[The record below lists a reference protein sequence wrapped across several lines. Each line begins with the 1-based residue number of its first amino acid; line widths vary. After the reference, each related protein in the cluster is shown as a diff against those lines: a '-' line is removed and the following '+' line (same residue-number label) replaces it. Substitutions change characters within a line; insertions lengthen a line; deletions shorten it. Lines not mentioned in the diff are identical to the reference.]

1 MKFNR
6 NKINFVNIKD
16 SKKSVVASGIGNA
29 MEFFDFALYSYLAV
43 IISKNFFSP
52 VDNDELKLVFTF
64 ATFAISFL
72 LRPIG
77 GMFFG
82 RIGDKYG
89 RKIVLTLTI
98 IMMAISTL
106 LIGLLPTYDQIGI
119 YAPLL
124 LLLARVLQGFSLGGE
139 YSGSMVYI
147 AESTPDNKRLRMGT
161 GLEIGTISGYIVA
174 SVLITILFWT
184 LNDAQMNS
192 WGWRIPFFLSVPIG
206 LFGLYLRYNLDESP
220 IFEQDVATHQEEKPT
235 IKDIL
240 ILYRKDILICAVF
253 VAFFNITNY
262 MLLGYMPSYL
272 DEVLGIS
279 DKVSTPVTAI
289 VLIIMIPL
297 ALSFGKFADK
307 FGNKKVITF
316 ALIIGIALSIIAFAL
331 LNVGTIITLFIG
343 LLLIGLVLSV
353 YEGTMPGTLPA
364 LFHTNVRYRAI
375 AWTFNISISIFGGT
389 TPLVASWLVHITGNN
404 LAPAFYLM
412 FVSIIG
418 LIVLL
423 TLFKDT
429 SKKSLRGSY
438 PNVENQKEFDYA
450 VQNPEKSLW
459 WYGKKD

>member
-1 MKFNR
+1 LQFNK
-6 NKINFVNIKD
+6 NKINFVDIKN

-52 VDNDELKLVFTF
+52 VDNNELKLVFTF

-77 GMFFG
+77 GIFFG

-98 IMMAISTL
+98 VMMAISTL
-106 LIGLLPTYDQIGI
+106 LIGLLPTYDQIGV

-161 GLEIGTISGYIVA
+161 GLEIGTIAGYIVA

-184 LNDAQMNS
+184 LSDAQMNS

-220 IFEQDVATHQEEKPT
+220 IFEHDVATHQEEKPRVR
-235 IKDIL
+235 DIL
-240 ILYRKDILICAVF
+240 VLYKKDILICVVF

-272 DEVLGIS
+272 DENVGIS
-279 DKVSTPVTAI
+279 DRVSTPITAI

-297 ALSFGKFADK
+297 ALSFGKLADK
-307 FGNKKVITF
+307 FGNKKVISF
-316 ALIIGIALSIIAFAL
+316 GLIMGIIISTIAFTL
-331 LNVGTIITLFIG
+331 LNVGSMIALFIG
-343 LLLIGLVLSV
+343 LLLIGIVLSV

-364 LFHTNVRYRAI
+364 LFHTNVRYRTI
-375 AWTFNISISIFGGT
+375 AWTFNIAISIFGGT

-412 FVSIIG
+412 LISILG
-418 LIVLL
+418 IVVVL
-423 TLFKDT
+423 TLFTDT
-429 SKKSLRGSY
+429 ANKSLKGSY
-438 PNVENQKEFDYA
+438 PNVENQKEYKIA
-450 VQNPEKSLW
+450 IENPKDSLW
-459 WYGKKD
+459 WKEEQ

>member
-1 MKFNR
+1 LQFNK
-6 NKINFVNIKD
+6 NKINFVDIKN

-52 VDNDELKLVFTF
+52 VDNNELKLVFTF

-77 GMFFG
+77 GIFFG

-98 IMMAISTL
+98 VMMAISTL
-106 LIGLLPTYDQIGI
+106 LIGLLPTYDQIGV

-161 GLEIGTISGYIVA
+161 GLEIGTIAGYIVA

-184 LNDAQMNS
+184 LSDAQMNS

-220 IFEQDVATHQEEKPT
+220 IFEHDVATHQEEKPRVR
-235 IKDIL
+235 DIL
-240 ILYRKDILICAVF
+240 VLYKKDILICVVF

-272 DEVLGIS
+272 DENVGIS
-279 DKVSTPVTAI
+279 DRVSTPITAI

-297 ALSFGKFADK
+297 ALSFGKLADK
-307 FGNKKVITF
+307 FGNKKVISF
-316 ALIIGIALSIIAFAL
+316 GLIMGIIISTIAFTL
-331 LNVGTIITLFIG
+331 LNVGSMIALFIG
-343 LLLIGLVLSV
+343 LLLIGIVLSV

-364 LFHTNVRYRAI
+364 LFHTNVRYRTI
-375 AWTFNISISIFGGT
+375 AWTFNIAISIFGGT

-412 FVSIIG
+412 LISIVG
-418 LIVLL
+418 IVVVL
-423 TLFKDT
+423 TLFTDT
-429 SKKSLRGSY
+429 ANKSLKGSY
-438 PNVENQKEFDYA
+438 PNVENQKEYKIA
-450 VQNPEKSLW
+450 IENPKDSLW
-459 WYGKKD
+459 WKEEQ

>member
-1 MKFNR
+1 LQFNK
-6 NKINFVNIKD
+6 NKINFVDIKN

-52 VDNDELKLVFTF
+52 VDNNELKLVFTF

-98 IMMAISTL
+98 VMMAISTL
-106 LIGLLPTYDQIGI
+106 LIGLLPTYDQIGV

-161 GLEIGTISGYIVA
+161 GLEIGTIAGYIVA

-184 LNDAQMNS
+184 LSDAQMNS

-220 IFEQDVATHQEEKPT
+220 IFEHDVATHQEEKPRVR
-235 IKDIL
+235 DIL
-240 ILYRKDILICAVF
+240 VLYKKDILICVVF

-272 DEVLGIS
+272 DENVGIS
-279 DKVSTPVTAI
+279 DRVSTPITAI

-297 ALSFGKFADK
+297 ALSFGKLADK
-307 FGNKKVITF
+307 FGNKKVISF
-316 ALIIGIALSIIAFAL
+316 GLIMGIIISTIAFTL
-331 LNVGTIITLFIG
+331 LNVGSMIALFIG
-343 LLLIGLVLSV
+343 LLLIGIVLSV

-364 LFHTNVRYRAI
+364 LFHTNVRYRTI
-375 AWTFNISISIFGGT
+375 AWTFNIAISIFGGT

-412 FVSIIG
+412 LISIVG
-418 LIVLL
+418 IVVVL
-423 TLFKDT
+423 TLFTDT
-429 SKKSLRGSY
+429 ANKSLKGSY
-438 PNVENQKEFDYA
+438 PNVENQKEYKIA
-450 VQNPEKSLW
+450 IENPKDSLW
-459 WYGKKD
+459 WKEEQ

>member
-1 MKFNR
+1 MQFNK
-6 NKINFVNIKD
+6 NKINFVDIKN

-52 VDNDELKLVFTF
+52 VDNNELKLVFTF

-77 GMFFG
+77 GIFFG

-98 IMMAISTL
+98 VMMAISTL
-106 LIGLLPTYDQIGI
+106 LIGLLPTYDQIGV

-161 GLEIGTISGYIVA
+161 GLEIGTIAGYIVA

-184 LNDAQMNS
+184 LSDAQMNS

-220 IFEQDVATHQEEKPT
+220 IFEHDVATHQEEKPRVR
-235 IKDIL
+235 DIL
-240 ILYRKDILICAVF
+240 VLYKKDILICVVF

-272 DEVLGIS
+272 DENVGIS
-279 DKVSTPVTAI
+279 DRVSTPITAI

-297 ALSFGKFADK
+297 ALSFGKLADK
-307 FGNKKVITF
+307 FGNKKVISF
-316 ALIIGIALSIIAFAL
+316 GLIMGIIISTIAFTL
-331 LNVGTIITLFIG
+331 LNVGSMIALFIG
-343 LLLIGLVLSV
+343 LLLIGIVLSV

-364 LFHTNVRYRAI
+364 LFHTNVRYRTI
-375 AWTFNISISIFGGT
+375 AWTFNIAISIFGGT

-412 FVSIIG
+412 LISIVG
-418 LIVLL
+418 IVVVL
-423 TLFKDT
+423 TLFTDT
-429 SKKSLRGSY
+429 ANKSLKGSY
-438 PNVENQKEFDYA
+438 PNVENQKEYKIA
-450 VQNPEKSLW
+450 IENPKDSLDRKSVV
-459 WYGKKD
+459 

>member
-1 MKFNR
+1 MQFNK
-6 NKINFVNIKD
+6 NKINFVDIKN

-52 VDNDELKLVFTF
+52 VDNNELKLVFTF

-77 GMFFG
+77 GIFFG

-98 IMMAISTL
+98 VMMAISTL
-106 LIGLLPTYDQIGI
+106 LIGLLPTYDQIGV

-161 GLEIGTISGYIVA
+161 GLEIGTIAGYIVA

-184 LNDAQMNS
+184 LSDAQMNS

-220 IFEQDVATHQEEKPT
+220 IFEHDVATHQEEKPRVR
-235 IKDIL
+235 DIL
-240 ILYRKDILICAVF
+240 VLYKKDILICVVF

-272 DEVLGIS
+272 DENVGVS
-279 DKVSTPVTAI
+279 DRISTPITAI
-289 VLIIMIPL
+289 VLLIMIPL
-297 ALSFGKFADK
+297 ALSFGKLADK
-307 FGNKKVITF
+307 FGNKKVISF
-316 ALIIGIALSIIAFAL
+316 GLIIGIVISTVAFSL
-331 LNVGTIITLFIG
+331 LNVGNMIALFIG
-343 LLLIGLVLSV
+343 LLLIGIVLSV

-364 LFHTNVRYRAI
+364 LFHTNVRYRTI
-375 AWTFNISISIFGGT
+375 AWTFNIAISIFGGT

-412 FVSIIG
+412 IISIVGI
-418 LIVLL
+418 IVVL
-423 TLFKDT
+423 TLFTDT
-429 SKKSLRGSY
+429 ANKSLKGSY
-438 PNVENQKEFDYA
+438 PNVENQKEYNIA
-450 VQNPEKSLW
+450 IENPKKSLW
-459 WYGKKD
+459 WREEQ

>member
-1 MKFNR
+1 LQFNK
-6 NKINFVNIKD
+6 NKINFVDIKN

-52 VDNDELKLVFTF
+52 VDNNELKLVFTF

-98 IMMAISTL
+98 VMMAISTL
-106 LIGLLPTYDQIGI
+106 LIGLLPTYDQIGV

-161 GLEIGTISGYIVA
+161 GLEIGTIAGYIVA

-184 LNDAQMNS
+184 LSDAQMNS

-220 IFEQDVATHQEEKPT
+220 IFEHDVATHQEEKPRVR
-235 IKDIL
+235 DIL
-240 ILYRKDILICAVF
+240 VLYKKDILICVVF

-272 DEVLGIS
+272 DENVGVS
-279 DKVSTPVTAI
+279 DRVSTPITAI
-289 VLIIMIPL
+289 VLLIMIPL
-297 ALSFGKFADK
+297 ALSFGKLADK
-307 FGNKKVITF
+307 FGNKKVISF
-316 ALIIGIALSIIAFAL
+316 GLIIGIIISTIAFTL
-331 LNVGTIITLFIG
+331 LNVGSMIALFIG
-343 LLLIGLVLSV
+343 LLLIGIVLSV

-364 LFHTNVRYRAI
+364 LFHTNVRYRTI
-375 AWTFNISISIFGGT
+375 AWTFNIAISIFGGT

-412 FVSIIG
+412 FISIVG
-418 LIVLL
+418 IVVVL
-423 TLFKDT
+423 TLFTDT
-429 SKKSLRGSY
+429 ANKSLKGSY
-438 PNVENQKEFDYA
+438 PNVENQKEYKIA
-450 VQNPEKSLW
+450 IENPKDSLW
-459 WYGKKD
+459 WKEEQ

>member
-1 MKFNR
+1 LQFNK
-6 NKINFVNIKD
+6 NKINFVDIKN

-52 VDNDELKLVFTF
+52 VDNNELKLVFTF

-98 IMMAISTL
+98 VMMAISTL
-106 LIGLLPTYDQIGI
+106 LIGLLPTYDQIGV

-161 GLEIGTISGYIVA
+161 GLEIGTIAGYIVA

-184 LNDAQMNS
+184 LSDAQMNS

-220 IFEQDVATHQEEKPT
+220 IFEHDVATHQEEKPRVR
-235 IKDIL
+235 DIL
-240 ILYRKDILICAVF
+240 VLYKKDILICVVF

-272 DEVLGIS
+272 DENVGVS
-279 DKVSTPVTAI
+279 DRVSTPITAI
-289 VLIIMIPL
+289 VLLIMIPL
-297 ALSFGKFADK
+297 ALSFGKLADK
-307 FGNKKVITF
+307 FGNKKVISF
-316 ALIIGIALSIIAFAL
+316 GLIIGIIISTITFTL
-331 LNVGTIITLFIG
+331 LNVGSMIALFIG
-343 LLLIGLVLSV
+343 LLLIGIVLSV

-364 LFHTNVRYRAI
+364 LFHTNVRYRTI
-375 AWTFNISISIFGGT
+375 AWTFNIAISIFGGT

-412 FVSIIG
+412 FISIVG
-418 LIVLL
+418 IVVVL
-423 TLFKDT
+423 TLFTDT
-429 SKKSLRGSY
+429 ANKSLKGSY
-438 PNVENQKEFDYA
+438 PNVENQKEYKIA
-450 VQNPEKSLW
+450 IENPKDSLW
-459 WYGKKD
+459 WKEEQ

>member
-1 MKFNR
+1 MQFNK
-6 NKINFVNIKD
+6 NKINFVDIKN

-52 VDNDELKLVFTF
+52 VDNNELKLVFTF

-98 IMMAISTL
+98 VMMAISTL
-106 LIGLLPTYDQIGI
+106 LIGLLPTYDQIGV

-161 GLEIGTISGYIVA
+161 GLEIGTIAGYIVA

-184 LNDAQMNS
+184 LSDAQMNS

-220 IFEQDVATHQEEKPT
+220 IFEHDVATHQEEKPR
-235 IKDIL
+235 IRDIL
-240 ILYRKDILICAVF
+240 VLYKKDILICVVF

-272 DEVLGIS
+272 DENVGVS
-279 DKVSTPVTAI
+279 DRVSTPITAI

-297 ALSFGKFADK
+297 ALSFGKLADK
-307 FGNKKVITF
+307 FGNKKIISF
-316 ALIIGIALSIIAFAL
+316 GLIIGIIVSTIAFTL
-331 LNVGTIITLFIG
+331 LNVGSMIALFIG
-343 LLLIGLVLSV
+343 LLLIGIVLSV

-364 LFHTNVRYRAI
+364 LFHTNVRYRTI
-375 AWTFNISISIFGGT
+375 AWTFNIAISIFGGT

-412 FVSIIG
+412 FISIVG
-418 LIVLL
+418 IVVVL
-423 TLFKDT
+423 TLFTDT
-429 SKKSLRGSY
+429 ANKSLKGSY
-438 PNVENQKEFDYA
+438 PNVENQKEYKIA
-450 VQNPEKSLW
+450 IENPKDSLW
-459 WYGKKD
+459 WKEEQ

>member
-1 MKFNR
+1 MQFNK
-6 NKINFVNIKD
+6 NKINFVDIKN

-52 VDNDELKLVFTF
+52 VDNNELKLVFTF

-77 GMFFG
+77 GIFFG

-98 IMMAISTL
+98 VMMAISTL
-106 LIGLLPTYDQIGI
+106 LIGLLPTYDQIGV

-161 GLEIGTISGYIVA
+161 GLEIGTIAGYIVA

-184 LNDAQMNS
+184 LSDAQMNS

-220 IFEQDVATHQEEKPT
+220 IFEHDVATHQEEKPRVR
-235 IKDIL
+235 DIL
-240 ILYRKDILICAVF
+240 VLYKKDILICVVF

-272 DEVLGIS
+272 DENVGIS
-279 DKVSTPVTAI
+279 DRVSTPITAI

-297 ALSFGKFADK
+297 ALSFGKLADK
-307 FGNKKVITF
+307 FGNKKVISF
-316 ALIIGIALSIIAFAL
+316 GLIMGIIISTIAFTL
-331 LNVGTIITLFIG
+331 LNVGSMIALFIG
-343 LLLIGLVLSV
+343 LLLIGIVLSV

-364 LFHTNVRYRAI
+364 LFHTNVRYRTI
-375 AWTFNISISIFGGT
+375 AWTFNIAISIFGGT

-412 FVSIIG
+412 LISILG
-418 LIVLL
+418 IVVVL
-423 TLFKDT
+423 TLFTDT
-429 SKKSLRGSY
+429 ANKSLKGSY
-438 PNVENQKEFDYA
+438 PNVENQKEYKIA
-450 VQNPEKSLW
+450 IENPKDSLW
-459 WYGKKD
+459 WKEEQ

>member
-1 MKFNR
+1 MQFNK
-6 NKINFVNIKD
+6 NKINFVDIKN

-52 VDNDELKLVFTF
+52 VDNNELKLVFTF

-77 GMFFG
+77 GTFFG

-98 IMMAISTL
+98 VMMAISTL
-106 LIGLLPTYDQIGI
+106 LIGLLPTYDQIGV

-161 GLEIGTISGYIVA
+161 GLEIGTIAGYIVA

-184 LNDAQMNS
+184 LSDAQMNS

-220 IFEQDVATHQEEKPT
+220 IFEHDVATHQEEKPRVR
-235 IKDIL
+235 DIL
-240 ILYRKDILICAVF
+240 VLYKKDILICVVF

-272 DEVLGIS
+272 DKNVGIS
-279 DKVSTPVTAI
+279 DRVSTPITAI

-297 ALSFGKFADK
+297 ALNFGKLADK
-307 FGNKKVITF
+307 FGNKKVISF
-316 ALIIGIALSIIAFAL
+316 
-331 LNVGTIITLFIG
+331 
-343 LLLIGLVLSV
+343 
-353 YEGTMPGTLPA
+353 
-364 LFHTNVRYRAI
+364 
-375 AWTFNISISIFGGT
+375 
-389 TPLVASWLVHITGNN
+389 
-404 LAPAFYLM
+404 
-412 FVSIIG
+412 G
-418 LIVLL
+418 LIM
-423 TLFKDT
+423 
-429 SKKSLRGSY
+429 GIII
-438 PNVENQKEFDYA
+438 
-450 VQNPEKSLW
+450 
-459 WYGKKD
+459 

>member
-1 MKFNR
+1 LQFNK
-6 NKINFVNIKD
+6 NKINFVDIKN

-52 VDNDELKLVFTF
+52 VDNNELKLVFTF

-98 IMMAISTL
+98 VMMAISTL
-106 LIGLLPTYDQIGI
+106 LIGLLPTYDQIGV

-161 GLEIGTISGYIVA
+161 GLEIGTIAGYIVA

-184 LNDAQMNS
+184 LSDAQMNS

-220 IFEQDVATHQEEKPT
+220 IFEHDVATHQEEKPRVR
-235 IKDIL
+235 DIL
-240 ILYRKDILICAVF
+240 VLYKKDILICVVF

-272 DEVLGIS
+272 DENVGVS
-279 DKVSTPVTAI
+279 DRVSTPITAI
-289 VLIIMIPL
+289 VLLIMIPL
-297 ALSFGKFADK
+297 ALSFGKLADK
-307 FGNKKVITF
+307 FGNKKVISF
-316 ALIIGIALSIIAFAL
+316 GLIIGIIVSTIAFTL
-331 LNVGTIITLFIG
+331 LNVGSMIALFIG
-343 LLLIGLVLSV
+343 LLLIGIVLSV

-364 LFHTNVRYRAI
+364 LFHTNVRYRTI
-375 AWTFNISISIFGGT
+375 AWTFNIAISIFGGT

-412 FVSIIG
+412 FISIVG
-418 LIVLL
+418 IVVVL
-423 TLFKDT
+423 TLFTDT
-429 SKKSLRGSY
+429 ANKSLKGSY
-438 PNVENQKEFDYA
+438 PNVENQKEYKIA
-450 VQNPEKSLW
+450 IENPKDSLW
-459 WYGKKD
+459 WKEEQ

>member
-1 MKFNR
+1 LQFNK
-6 NKINFVNIKD
+6 NKINFVDIKN

-52 VDNDELKLVFTF
+52 VDNNELKLVFTF

-98 IMMAISTL
+98 VMMAISTL
-106 LIGLLPTYDQIGI
+106 LIGLLPTYDQIGV

-161 GLEIGTISGYIVA
+161 GLEIGTIAGYIVA

-184 LNDAQMNS
+184 LSDAQMNS

-220 IFEQDVATHQEEKPT
+220 IFEHDVATHQEEKPR
-235 IKDIL
+235 IRDIL
-240 ILYRKDILICAVF
+240 VLYKKDILICVVF

-272 DEVLGIS
+272 DENVGVS
-279 DKVSTPVTAI
+279 DRVSTPITAI

-297 ALSFGKFADK
+297 ALSFGKLADK
-307 FGNKKVITF
+307 FGNKKIISF
-316 ALIIGIALSIIAFAL
+316 GLIIGIIVSTIAFTL
-331 LNVGTIITLFIG
+331 LNVGSMIALFIG
-343 LLLIGLVLSV
+343 LLLIGIVLSV

-364 LFHTNVRYRAI
+364 LFHTNVRYRTI
-375 AWTFNISISIFGGT
+375 AWTFNIAISIFGGT

-412 FVSIIG
+412 FISIVG
-418 LIVLL
+418 IVVVL
-423 TLFKDT
+423 TLFTDT
-429 SKKSLRGSY
+429 ANKSLKGSY
-438 PNVENQKEFDYA
+438 PNVENQKEYKIA
-450 VQNPEKSLW
+450 IENPKDSLW
-459 WYGKKD
+459 WKEEQ